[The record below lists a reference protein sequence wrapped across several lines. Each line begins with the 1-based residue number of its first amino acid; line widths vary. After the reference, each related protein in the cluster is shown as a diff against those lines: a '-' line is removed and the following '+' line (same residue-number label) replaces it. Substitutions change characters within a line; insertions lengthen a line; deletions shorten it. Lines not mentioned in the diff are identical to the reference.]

1 LTALG
6 VDQLFSNAGSEK
18 FIFKSV
24 ANSLAGWLH
33 ASATGRH

>member
-24 ANSLAGWLH
+24 ANSLAAG
-33 ASATGRH
+33 